1 MAKNNNKV
9 VASIVIAIVGA
20 LVIGGALTTWFHN
33 ELLTIIGVLAGL
45 ACGFIYYLYRTLK

>member
-9 VASIVIAIVGA
+9 LASIVIAIIGA

-33 ELLTIIGVLAGL
+33 ELLSIIGVLAGL
-45 ACGFIYYLYRTLK
+45 ACGFIYYLHYTSK

>member
-20 LVIGGALTTWFHN
+20 LVISGALTTWFHN